1 MDIAAPAQA
10 DFIASGQSMT
20 LFRYVLYRFFAA
32 FARVGLIIAAVL
44 FLVGLIDQLPSLRE
58 GDTIL
63 RAAYLAILS
72 QMNTLYT
79 SLPLVVIIAAIVQ
92 FLAMSKSS
100 EIVVVRASGQ
110 SGLKFL
116 FAPCLGAFL
125 VGLIG
130 VAVLNPMASSM
141 TAQFDREKGR
151 SAQSTVV
158 NISASGLWLRQGTAQ
173 AQTMIFA
180 KSFENAGLNLR
191 EASFLSFDSA
201 GAPHL
206 RTEAATA
213 TLTPQG
219 WVLTGALQWDLTAI
233 NPQEMRISL
242 PDGAAIPSD
251 LQPEDLL
258 SGVGNPSLV
267 PFWQLPAQIATLEAA
282 GFSATP
288 FRVWWQSELAKP
300 LFLVVMVLIA
310 AGFTM
315 RHIRAGNRAQMV
327 VVAVLAGFGIFFLR
341 NVAQVFGQNGQIPI
355 LLAAWGP
362 TLAASLLA
370 VSLLLHLEDG

>member
-1 MDIAAPAQA
+1 
-10 DFIASGQSMT
+10 MT
-20 LFRYVLYRFFAA
+20 LFRYVLSRFFAA
-32 FARVGLIIAAVL
+32 FGRVAIIIAAVL

-63 RAAYLAILS
+63 RAAYLAALS
-72 QMNTLYT
+72 QMTTFYT
-79 SLPLVVIIAAIVQ
+79 SLPLIVIIAAIVQ

-110 SGLKFL
+110 SGLQFL
-116 FAPCLGAFL
+116 IAPCLGAFV
-125 VGLIG
+125 VGCVGIML
-130 VAVLNPMASSM
+130 LNPMASSM
-141 TAQFDREKGR
+141 SAQFDREKGR
-151 SAQSTVV
+151 AAKSTVV
-158 NISASGLWLRQGTAQ
+158 NISASGLWLRQGTLD

-180 KSFENAGLNLR
+180 KGFENAGLNLR
-191 EASFLSFDSA
+191 DVSFMSFDNSGVPRA
-201 GAPHL
+201 
-206 RTEAATA
+206 RTEAASA
-213 TLTPQG
+213 TLSAQG
-219 WVLTGALQWDLTAI
+219 WVLTGAAQWDLTAI
-233 NPQEMRISL
+233 NPQEARVVL
-242 PDGAAIPSD
+242 PDGATIASN
-251 LQPEDLL
+251 LQPEDVI
-258 SGVGNPSLV
+258 GGIGNPSLV
-267 PFWQLPAQIATLEAA
+267 PFWQLPAQIETLETA

-288 FRVWWQSELAKP
+288 FRVVWQSELAKP